1 MTPGFDTIQKT
12 TKWGT
17 KSKGVEDRI
26 ARQNGVN
33 SVHSSVRLG
42 KVDKP
47 TMETSREGLERKAKI
62 YEQLRKGKSGG
73 LSEKQLEV
81 ALIDVGSEFSPRMV
95 RDDREVW
102 S

>member
-1 MTPGFDTIQKT
+1 
-12 TKWGT
+12 
-17 KSKGVEDRI
+17 VEDRE

-73 LSEKQLEV
+73 LSEKQLET
-81 ALIDVGSEFSPRMV
+81 ALIDVSSLDNWMGNWILGRCERWRSTY
-95 RDDREVW
+95 
-102 S
+102 